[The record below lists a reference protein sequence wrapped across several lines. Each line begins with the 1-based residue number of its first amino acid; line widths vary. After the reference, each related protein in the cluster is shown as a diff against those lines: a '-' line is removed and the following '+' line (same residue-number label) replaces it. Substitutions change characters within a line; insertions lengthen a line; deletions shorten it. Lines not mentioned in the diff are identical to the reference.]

1 MRFLLFSYIFTIIV
15 GSPIDYDPYN
25 LYSEAFTIEP
35 DPPEQPNVPET
46 QTPTQSTVA
55 FGNEDTT
62 GKTNFNFIDNS
73 PASQNDATPDVASKE
88 MLQFSTQPDST
99 SLMAKKPP
107 AKKCYTRVIAIE
119 IPCWVADGMFELWTS
134 II

>member
-25 LYSEAFTIEP
+25 LYAEAFTIEP
-35 DPPEQPNVPET
+35 DQPEQPNVPET
-46 QTPTQSTVA
+46 QTPAQSIVA
-55 FGNEDTT
+55 LGNEDTT
-62 GKTNFNFIDNS
+62 LKTNFNFIDNS
-73 PASQNDATPDVASKE
+73 LAGQNDATSDDTSDE

-107 AKKCYTRVIAIE
+107 VERCYTRVAKIE
-119 IPCWVADGMFELWTS
+119 VPCWVLSGMFELWTF
-134 II
+134 IV

>member
-1 MRFLLFSYIFTIIV
+1 MRFLLFSYIFNIIA
-15 GSPIDYDPYN
+15 GSPINYDPYN

-35 DPPEQPNVPET
+35 DQPEQPNVPET

-55 FGNEDTT
+55 LGNEDTP
-62 GKTNFNFIDNS
+62 GKTDFNFIDNS
-73 PASQNDATPDVASKE
+73 LAGQNDVPPDVTSKE

-99 SLMAKKPP
+99 SLIAKKPP
-107 AKKCYTRVIAIE
+107 AQKCYTRVIAIE
-119 IPCWVADGMFELWTS
+119 IPCWVANGVFELWTS